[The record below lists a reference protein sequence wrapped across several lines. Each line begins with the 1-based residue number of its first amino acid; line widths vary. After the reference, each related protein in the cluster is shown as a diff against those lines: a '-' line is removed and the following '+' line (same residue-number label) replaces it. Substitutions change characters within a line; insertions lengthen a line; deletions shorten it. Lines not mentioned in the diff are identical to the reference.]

1 MRPFC
6 AFLVGIFAISTI
18 TLAQVAAPKLEF
30 EVASVRPADASNPQQ
45 VTAGLRIDG
54 SQAHFNSLSLKN
66 LVDRAYNVQP
76 NQVTGPDWIS
86 SQRYDISAKLPDGA
100 TPDQIPQMLQSLL
113 ADRFALKVHKESKDM
128 PAYALIVGKSLK
140 LQPLPPD
147 DDAASANANV
157 NVAVSGSVAGVSFDL
172 GNGSS
177 VTFANNQFQ
186 FKKAT
191 MDVLATGLSRFLDRP
206 VVNMTNLTGK
216 YDVTLNV
223 TQEDYYI
230 LLVRSGSNAGVM
242 LPPQA
247 MPLLNGSPVSLF
259 DAIDQQG
266 LHLDARKLPL
276 DMIVVDSALQTP
288 TEN

>member
-1 MRPFC
+1 
-6 AFLVGIFAISTI
+6 
-18 TLAQVAAPKLEF
+18 
-30 EVASVRPADASNPQQ
+30 
-45 VTAGLRIDG
+45 
-54 SQAHFNSLSLKN
+54 
-66 LVDRAYNVQP
+66 
-76 NQVTGPDWIS
+76 
-86 SQRYDISAKLPDGA
+86 
-100 TPDQIPQMLQSLL
+100 MLQSLL

-147 DDAASANANV
+147 TDTASGNSNV

>member
-6 AFLVGIFAISTI
+6 AVLLGIFAAAS
-18 TLAQVAAPKLEF
+18 LAFGQAAAPKLEF
-30 EVASVRPADASNPQQ
+30 EVASIRPSDASNPQQ
-45 VTAGLRIDG
+45 VTAGLRMDG
-54 SQAHFNSLSLKN
+54 SQAHFTSLSLKN
-66 LVDRAYNVQP
+66 LIDRAYNVLP
-76 NQVTGPDWIS
+76 DQVSGPDWIS

-100 TPDQIPQMLQSLL
+100 TTAQIPQMLQTLL

-128 PAYALIVGKSLK
+128 PAYALVVGKSLK
-140 LQPLPPD
+140 LQVLPED
-147 DDAASANANV
+147 GSAAGNGSV
-157 NVAVSGSVAGVSFDL
+157 NVAVSGSVAGVSFDF

-177 VTFANNQFQ
+177 YTFANDQFQ
-186 FKKAT
+186 FNKVT
-191 MDVLATGLSRFLDRP
+191 MDMLAGGLSRFLDRP
-206 VVNMTNLTGK
+206 VVDMTSLEGK
-216 YDVTLNV
+216 YNLTLNV
-223 TQEDYYI
+223 TREDYYI
-230 LLVRSGSNAGVM
+230 LLVRSGANAGVA

-247 MPLLNGSPVSLF
+247 MQLLNGSPVSLF

>member
-6 AFLVGIFAISTI
+6 AFLIAIFAISTI

-30 EVASVRPADASNPQQ
+30 EVASVRPSDMSNPQQ
-45 VTAGLRIDG
+45 ITAGLRIDG
-54 SQAHFNSLSLKN
+54 SQAHFNALSLKN
-66 LVDRAYNVQP
+66 LIARAYNVQP
-76 NQVTGPDWIS
+76 NLITGPDWIS

-113 ADRFALKVHKESKDM
+113 ADRFALKLHKESKDM

-147 DDAASANANV
+147 SDPALGNGSV
-157 NVAVSGSVAGVSFDL
+157 NVAVSGGVGGVSFDL

-177 VTFANNQFQ
+177 LTFANDQFQ

-191 MDVLATGLSRFLDRP
+191 MDVVATGLSRFLDRP
-206 VVNMTNLTGK
+206 VVNMTDLSGK

-242 LPPQA
+242 LPAQA
-247 MPLLNGSPVSLF
+247 MALLNGSPVSLF
-259 DAIDQQG
+259 DAIEQQG

-276 DMIVVDSALQTP
+276 DTIVVDSALQTP
-288 TEN
+288 TQN